1 MDSAE
6 RPGTGAGASSGT
18 GRGSGSGASGGSG
31 GAAGRSRG
39 MGAEGVGTAAAAT
52 NPDDCDGDTGDADCP
67 PTHTTPEGGFGLPDR
82 YGLAAAAR
90 AAAMISREI
99 AYADPDPLA
108 LSEIDERLYRYAT
121 TLLSASHTDL
131 LGPVI
136 GDWRRV
142 TAALG
147 RRLSPAVH
155 CELTRAAGYLSF
167 CLGYLAADTG
177 DDTSARRFATLAA
190 QYADH
195 LDDRLLAGTAHS
207 LDAFVAFADGR
218 LDAARAAAA
227 RAAAVRHP
235 ALHGWAAAQQVQIA
249 AATGDEPALEA
260 ALFALRDRPSVPA
273 LRTPG
278 WPPFD
283 EAREACVVADAMWR
297 LRVPGARSAARR
309 AVALTTPDTLE
320 RGWALGSLAA
330 TLVHDDPA
338 ATGAALDEMV
348 AILDLRPS
356 RVLAGRVHEILL
368 LISAPPLTG
377 TPRPTGLG

>member
-1 MDSAE
+1 M
-6 RPGTGAGASSGT
+6 
-18 GRGSGSGASGGSG
+18 
-31 GAAGRSRG
+31 
-39 MGAEGVGTAAAAT
+39 
-52 NPDDCDGDTGDADCP
+52 
-67 PTHTTPEGGFGLPDR
+67 
-82 YGLAAAAR
+82 
-90 AAAMISREI
+90 
-99 AYADPDPLA
+99 
-108 LSEIDERLYRYAT
+108 
-121 TLLSASHTDL
+121 
-131 LGPVI
+131 
-136 GDWRRV
+136 
-142 TAALG
+142 
-147 RRLSPAVH
+147 H

-218 LDAARAAAA
+218 LDAA

-297 LRVPGARSAARR
+297 LRVPGARR

-368 LISAPPLTG
+368 LISAPPLTS
-377 TPRPTGLG
+377 TPRRPTGLG